1 MNMNKE
7 LSFGS
12 DDPEVMF
19 RFENP
24 ETGQQVAVIAAPPET
39 MDEDGPVV
47 IQLTEDN
54 VVVLFNECFV
64 EEKLERAIE
73 RNAEEFGESMAMEM
87 AMASLLEM
95 ALLAASRKFEESW
108 SMGFGIRRQPSIRLL
123 RPTPLLVPDARADF
137 PQYLSP

>member
-1 MNMNKE
+1 MNMNTE
-7 LSFGS
+7 MSFGS

-24 ETGQQVAVIAAPPET
+24 ETGQQIAVIAAPPET

-54 VVVLFNECFV
+54 IVVLFNECFV
-64 EEKLERAIE
+64 EEKFERSIE
-73 RNAEEFGESMAMEM
+73 RNAEECGEAMAMAM

-95 ALLAASRKFEESW
+95 ALLAASRKFEES
-108 SMGFGIRRQPSIRLL
+108 
-123 RPTPLLVPDARADF
+123 
-137 PQYLSP
+137 

>member
-1 MNMNKE
+1 M
-7 LSFGS
+7 SFGS

-54 VVVLFNECFV
+54 IVVLFNECFV
-64 EEKLERAIE
+64 EEKFERSIE
-73 RNAEEFGESMAMEM
+73 RNAEECGEAMAMAM

-95 ALLAASRKFEESW
+95 ALLAASRKFEES
-108 SMGFGIRRQPSIRLL
+108 
-123 RPTPLLVPDARADF
+123 
-137 PQYLSP
+137 

>member
-1 MNMNKE
+1 MNMNTE
-7 LSFGS
+7 MSFGS

-54 VVVLFNECFV
+54 IVVLFNECFV
-64 EEKLERAIE
+64 EEKFERSIE
-73 RNAEEFGESMAMEM
+73 RNAEECGEAMAMAM

-95 ALLAASRKFEESW
+95 ALLAASRKFEES
-108 SMGFGIRRQPSIRLL
+108 
-123 RPTPLLVPDARADF
+123 
-137 PQYLSP
+137 

>member
-1 MNMNKE
+1 MNMNTE
-7 LSFGS
+7 MSFGS

-24 ETGQQVAVIAAPPET
+24 ETGQQIAVIAAPPET

-54 VVVLFNECFV
+54 IVVLFNECFV
-64 EEKLERAIE
+64 EEKFERSIE
-73 RNAEEFGESMAMEM
+73 RNAEECGEAMAMGM

-95 ALLAASRKFEESW
+95 ALLAASRKFEEE
-108 SMGFGIRRQPSIRLL
+108 
-123 RPTPLLVPDARADF
+123 VPKF
-137 PQYLSP
+137 

>member
-1 MNMNKE
+1 MNMNTE
-7 LSFGS
+7 MSFGS

-54 VVVLFNECFV
+54 IVVLFNECFV
-64 EEKLERAIE
+64 EDKFERSIE
-73 RNAEEFGESMAMEM
+73 RNAEECGEAMAMAM

-95 ALLAASRKFEESW
+95 ALLAASRKFEEE
-108 SMGFGIRRQPSIRLL
+108 
-123 RPTPLLVPDARADF
+123 VPKF
-137 PQYLSP
+137 

>member
-1 MNMNKE
+1 MNMNTE
-7 LSFGS
+7 MSFGS

-24 ETGQQVAVIAAPPET
+24 ETGQQIAVIAAPPET

-54 VVVLFNECFV
+54 IVVLFNECFV
-64 EEKLERAIE
+64 EDKFERSIE
-73 RNAEEFGESMAMEM
+73 RNAEECGEAMAMAM

-95 ALLAASRKFEESW
+95 ALLAASRKFEES
-108 SMGFGIRRQPSIRLL
+108 
-123 RPTPLLVPDARADF
+123 
-137 PQYLSP
+137 

>member
-1 MNMNKE
+1 MNTEM
-7 LSFGS
+7 LFGS
-12 DDPEVMF
+12 EDPEIMF

-54 VVVLFNECFV
+54 IVVLFNECFV
-64 EEKLERAIE
+64 EEKFERSIE
-73 RNAEEFGESMAMEM
+73 RNAEECGEAMAMAM

-95 ALLAASRKFEESW
+95 ALLAASRKFEES
-108 SMGFGIRRQPSIRLL
+108 
-123 RPTPLLVPDARADF
+123 
-137 PQYLSP
+137 

>member
-1 MNMNKE
+1 MNMNTE

-73 RNAEEFGESMAMEM
+73 RNAEEFGESMAM
-87 AMASLLEM
+87 AMVMSNLVQM
-95 ALLAASRKFEESW
+95 ALRAASKKFDEE
-108 SMGFGIRRQPSIRLL
+108 
-123 RPTPLLVPDARADF
+123 VPKF
-137 PQYLSP
+137 

>member
-1 MNMNKE
+1 MNME
-7 LSFGS
+7 MLFGS
-12 DDPEVMF
+12 EDPEIMF

-54 VVVLFNECFV
+54 IVVLFNECFV
-64 EEKLERAIE
+64 EEKFERSIE
-73 RNAEEFGESMAMEM
+73 RNAEECGEAMAMAM

-95 ALLAASRKFEESW
+95 ALLVASRKFEES
-108 SMGFGIRRQPSIRLL
+108 
-123 RPTPLLVPDARADF
+123 
-137 PQYLSP
+137 